1 MSLRNPFLRMDTGGR
16 AEIKGGAPAYKTGR
30 FKMALSGVEI
40 FKLLPKTNCK
50 KCGFPTCL
58 AFAMKLAQR
67 QASLD
72 ACPDVSE
79 EAKKLLGEAS
89 APPIRPITLGAGGKA
104 VKMGEETVLYRHEKK
119 FVNPCVFAVEIKDT
133 ASEAEAIKVIEGVL
147 DSEIDRVGQ
156 KLRVDAI
163 LLSNASN
170 DPGALE
176 SLALLVSKKAPDVPV
191 IVSTKDPVAGEAA
204 IKLFSDKKPLLYG
217 ANKDNVEA
225 MAKVA
230 AQYKVALGVSA
241 KGLEELS
248 ALTEKAKSLG
258 IEDLVIDPQAGSAR
272 EIIEDNTLIR
282 RASLKKNFKPLG
294 YPVMT
299 FAQRGDGLH
308 ESLIAALGVAKYSSI
323 VVLSGIEKWKSL
335 ALFTLRQNIY
345 TDPQVPM
352 QVEQKIYSLGE
363 ATPQSPLMITTNFS
377 LTYFI
382 VSGEVEN
389 SKVPSRLAVMDCEG
403 LSVLTAWAAGKFTAS
418 KIAQFIKESGIEDEI
433 KHRELIIPG
442 YVAILSGAIEDK
454 LEGWKVTVGP
464 REANGIPAFLRARA
478 A

>member
-1 MSLRNPFLRMDTGGR
+1 
-16 AEIKGGAPAYKTGR
+16 
-30 FKMALSGVEI
+30 MALTGVEI

-79 EAKKLLGEAS
+79 EARQKLGEAS
-89 APPIRPITLGAGGKA
+89 APPIRPIILGAGDRA
-104 VKMGEETVLYRHEKK
+104 VKTGEETVLFRHDKR
-119 FVNPCVFAVEIKDT
+119 FVNPCIFALEIKDT
-133 ASEAEAIKVIEGVL
+133 LGEADIEKKIEEIL
-147 DSEIDRVGQ
+147 HSEIDRVGQ
-156 KLRVDAI
+156 KLRIDAI
-163 LLSNASN
+163 ALTNDSN
-170 DPGALE
+170 DAGRFE
-176 SLALLVSKKAPDVPV
+176 SAAKVIAQRVPDMPL
-191 IVSTKDPVAGEAA
+191 IICTANPRAGENAA
-204 IKLFSDKKPLLYG
+204 KLFAGKKPVLYG
-217 ANKDNVEA
+217 ADSMNAEA
-225 MAKVA
+225 MANIAKSCKATLGVA
-230 AQYKVALGVSA
+230 ASA
-241 KGLEELS
+241 SGGLNELVE
-248 ALTEKAKSLG
+248 LTERIKKSG
-258 IEDLVIDPQAGSAR
+258 IEDMVIDSGAR
-272 EIIEDNTLIR
+272 KAKDILEHNTLIR
-282 RASLKKNFKPLG
+282 RAAIKKNFKPLG
-294 YPVMT
+294 YPVIT
-299 FAQRGDGLH
+299 FAGREDNLV
-308 ESLIAALGVAKYSSI
+308 ETLIASLGVAKYSSI
-323 VVLSGIEKWKSL
+323 IVLSSIEKWKNL

-352 QVEQKIYSLGE
+352 QVEQKVYNIGE
-363 ATPQSPLMITTNFS
+363 PTPESPLLITTNFS

-389 SKVPSRLAVMDCEG
+389 SRVPSYLAVMDCEG

-418 KIAQFIKESGIEDEI
+418 KIAQFIKESGVESNI

-464 REANGIPAFLRARA
+464 REANGIPAFMKTRA